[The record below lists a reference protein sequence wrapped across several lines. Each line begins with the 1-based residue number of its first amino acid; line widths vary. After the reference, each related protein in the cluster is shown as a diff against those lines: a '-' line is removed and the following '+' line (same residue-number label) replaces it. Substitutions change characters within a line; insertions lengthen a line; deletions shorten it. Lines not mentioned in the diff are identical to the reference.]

1 MNDDFGQQITATDD
15 ATRTELSLSTATKGC
30 AWLDSTLTVGDRG
43 TSSLLAQSPDLEL
56 VFDNGALTLI
66 SDGRLSR
73 TPATI
78 VNALEMLER
87 LVKEQN
93 QTAIGVITYEA
104 MLPLLGLPIQNPPI
118 TPEMHFFLY
127 DKVEWSSHS
136 HATPDNSSPAETS
149 VPSRPARFRR
159 TINFDKYRSQVDR
172 IRRHIHEGDIYQA
185 NLTFRFDIASDASPF
200 SVYRNLRQLTPSP
213 YGAFINFGDYAVLSS
228 SPERMFRRQGDRVTT
243 GPIKGTIARGDSR
256 AEDQERSRLLQN
268 SEKDLAEHL
277 MIVDLER
284 NDLGQI
290 ARTGSVKVD
299 ALFRPELYA
308 SLIHLTSDISAEL
321 PPGTSLADLA
331 SAILPGGSIT
341 GAPKRRAVE
350 ILSEIEETP
359 RGIYTGCIGYL
370 TPDRADFSIAIRTMI
385 WQNGLYHVHAGGG
398 IVADSTPDSEYR
410 ELLLKASNMF
420 RALGVTLQE

>member
-1 MNDDFGQQITATDD
+1 MTDD
-15 ATRTELSLSTATKGC
+15 YREQLADRPALPGPEITLPATKKGS
-30 AWLDSTLTVGDRG
+30 AWLDSTLTAGDRG
-43 TSSLLAQSPDLEL
+43 TSSLLAHSPDLEL
-56 VFDNGALTLI
+56 IFDNGALTFL

-78 VNALEMLER
+78 TDALEMLER
-87 LVKEQN
+87 LVNEQN
-93 QTAIGVITYEA
+93 QIAIGAISYEA
-104 MLPLLGLPIQNPPI
+104 MLRLLGLPIQNPPE

-127 DKVEWSSHS
+127 NQVGWTSHPHES
-136 HATPDNSSPAETS
+136 AGPSDFVRTPSPSGRAY
-149 VPSRPARFRR
+149 FRR
-159 TINFDKYRSQVDR
+159 AIKFDRYRSQMER
-172 IRRHIHEGDIYQA
+172 IRRHIREGDIYQA
-185 NLTFRFDIASDASPF
+185 NLTHRFDIASEATPF
-200 SVYRNLRQLTPSP
+200 SVYRNLRRLSPSP

-228 SPERMFRRQGDRVTT
+228 SPERMFLKQGNQVTT
-243 GPIKGTIARGDSR
+243 GPIKGTIARGLEGHDDADLSR
-256 AEDQERSRLLQN
+256 RLQN

-290 ARTGSVKVD
+290 ARVGSVQVD
-299 ALFRPELYA
+299 ALFRPEIYA

-321 PPGTSLADLA
+321 RTDIGLAELA
-331 SAILPGGSIT
+331 AALLPGGSIT

-359 RGIYTGCIGYL
+359 RGIYTGCLGYV
-370 TPDRADFSIAIRTMI
+370 TRDRTDFSIAIRTMT

-398 IVADSTPDSEYR
+398 IVADSTPELEYR

-420 RALGVTLQE
+420 RALGVNLQD